1 MARTAVAP
9 RRGGLD
15 TISTVD
21 IAWTGRNPYD
31 ANIVAPTANGCY
43 RPIDPDKA
51 RKVED
56 KCVQPL
62 PHQRPGYHRFVGISQ
77 AYVDDL

>member
-1 MARTAVAP
+1 
-9 RRGGLD
+9 LD
-15 TISTVD
+15 TILGVD
-21 IAWTGRNPYD
+21 VAWSGRKPYD
-31 ANIVAPTANGCY
+31 GSIVAPTANGCY

-62 PHQRPGYHRFVGISQ
+62 PEAKKLQ
-77 AYVDDL
+77 